1 MSVARTCATRML
13 MLREFKTPP
22 PSPPL
27 TGGTRHYKYPLRGGG
42 EPGES
47 FVGFAEELKRSLG
60 AYTPPVMIF
69 PVGLLVHGLG
79 LEGLGLGIQILELA
93 GFVGT
98 AAYGPWFLFG
108 LELYS
113 KN

>member
-1 MSVARTCATRML
+1 
-13 MLREFKTPP
+13 
-22 PSPPL
+22 
-27 TGGTRHYKYPLRGGG
+27 
-42 EPGES
+42 
-47 FVGFAEELKRSLG
+47 
-60 AYTPPVMIF
+60 MIF

-108 LELYS
+108 LEQYS
-113 KN
+113 KNRNFQIMVTELEIVKNFP

>member
-1 MSVARTCATRML
+1 MEKIVMAD
-13 MLREFKTPP
+13 
-22 PSPPL
+22 
-27 TGGTRHYKYPLRGGG
+27 
-42 EPGES
+42 GES
-47 FVGFAEELKRSLG
+47 FVGFAKELKRSLG

-98 AAYGPWFLFG
+98 AAYGPWF
-108 LELYS
+108 YS
-113 KN
+113 DLSNIPRMWDS